1 MPLSLEEANISRY
14 LKGEYRSHDETPN
27 AKFQDIRGRIICN
40 SQIMLSVLEKLP
52 RIAESESTILIHG
65 DSGTGKELI
74 AQTIH
79 LLSPR
84 SEKPFIAINCA
95 LLSENFLATELF
107 GHTKGA
113 FTGAIAQ
120 KRGLLEEANGGTFF
134 MDEVGCLS
142 PAIQA
147 KLLRV
152 LEERAIR
159 RFGETKSSPIDIR
172 LIAATNIDL
181 EQAVERS
188 EFRKDLFYRLKVIS
202 LRIAPLRQR
211 REDIPLLADHFLKKF
226 NTKLQRTIRGFS
238 SEVISILKRYDFPG
252 NVRELE
258 NLVEHAVVMTKNSQ
272 IRVEDI
278 PHSILEF
285 NPRNQSGDS
294 RPTLA
299 QMEQE
304 RIIEE
309 IRLFPRN
316 LDTVARNLG
325 INRSTLWRKMKKY
338 GITKERIIM
347 GDG

>member
-1 MPLSLEEANISRY
+1 MPLSLEGANISGY
-14 LKGEYRSHDETPN
+14 LKREYRPEDETGN
-27 AKFQDIRGRIICN
+27 FKFQDIRRRIIGN
-40 SQIMLSVLEKLP
+40 SKIMLSALEKLP

-79 LLSPR
+79 LLSLR
-84 SEKPFIAINCA
+84 SQKPFIAINCA
-95 LLSENFLATELF
+95 LLSENFIATELF

-120 KRGLLEEANGGTFF
+120 KRGLLEDANGGTFF

-147 KLLRV
+147 KLLRI

-159 RFGETKSSPIDIR
+159 RFGETKSIPIDFR
-172 LIAATNIDL
+172 LITATNIDL
-181 EQAVERS
+181 EKAVQRN
-188 EFRKDLFYRLKVIS
+188 EFREDLYYRLNVIP
-202 LRIAPLRQR
+202 LRIPPLRER
-211 REDIPLLADHFLKKF
+211 REDIPLLAEYFLKKF
-226 NTKLQRTIRGFS
+226 NGKLKRNIEGFS
-238 SEVISILKRYDFPG
+238 TEAISMLKRYDFPG

-258 NLVEHAVVMTKNSQ
+258 NLVEHVVVLTKNSQ

-285 NPRNQSGDS
+285 NPIDGSGS
-294 RPTLA
+294 HRPTLA

-304 RIIEE
+304 RIMEE

-316 LDTVARNLG
+316 LNTVAKNLG
-325 INRSTLWRKMKKY
+325 INRSTLWRKMKRY
-338 GITKERIIM
+338 GITKEKIIF

>member
-1 MPLSLEEANISRY
+1 MPLSFEGTDISGY
-14 LKGEYRSHDETPN
+14 LNREYRPEDETGN
-27 AKFQDIRGRIICN
+27 FKFQDIRRRIIGN
-40 SQIMLSVLEKLP
+40 SKIMLSALEKLP

-79 LLSPR
+79 LLSLR
-84 SEKPFIAINCA
+84 SQKPFIAINCA
-95 LLSENFLATELF
+95 LLSENFIATELF

-120 KRGLLEEANGGTFF
+120 KRGLLEDANGGTFF

-147 KLLRV
+147 KLLRI
-152 LEERAIR
+152 LEEKAIR
-159 RFGETKSSPIDIR
+159 RFGETRSIPIDFR
-172 LIAATNIDL
+172 LITATNIDL
-181 EQAVERS
+181 EKAVQRN
-188 EFRKDLFYRLKVIS
+188 EFREDLYYRLNVIPLRIPS
-202 LRIAPLRQR
+202 LRER
-211 REDIPLLADHFLKKF
+211 REDIPLLAEYFLKKF
-226 NTKLQRTIRGFS
+226 NGKLKRNIEGFS
-238 SEVISILKRYDFPG
+238 TEAISMLKRYDFPG

-258 NLVEHAVVMTKNSQ
+258 NLIEHVVVLTKNNQ

-285 NPRNQSGDS
+285 NPSDGSGS
-294 RPTLA
+294 YRPTLA

-304 RIIEE
+304 RIMEE

-316 LDTVARNLG
+316 LNTVAKNLG
-325 INRSTLWRKMKKY
+325 INRSTLWRKMKRY
-338 GITKERIIM
+338 GITKEKIIF